1 VSLVIAY
8 VEPERALLGVDTLAH
23 GADGSSGHITKLLV
37 VPHIG
42 AAVAFNGCM
51 PLQQAL
57 AAALFLARDL
67 DSLVATFAQ
76 SCTALLET
84 IRQQFS
90 KAGLPTAVFSEELSE
105 VVLAGWSAP
114 RRQMVGRRCLQRA
127 PGRPFELERI
137 DRSFAQPWSEEIEKL
152 PAPSSPAAMETIAR
166 AQCALLA
173 EHDPVRCAGGR
184 LIVAEL
190 RPGRIQLDDVCE
202 LPKRSS
208 APLSVAPMLTALVP
222 DCGRAVHDC

>member
-1 VSLVIAY
+1 MSLVIAY
-8 VEPERALLGVDTLAH
+8 VEPERALLGVDTLVH
-23 GADGSSGHITKLLV
+23 GADGSSGHVTKLLAL
-37 VPHIG
+37 PHIG
-42 AAVAFNGCM
+42 AVIAVNGLM

-57 AAALFLARDL
+57 AAALFLAQGV
-67 DSLVATFAQ
+67 DSLVATMAP
-76 SCTALLET
+76 SCTRLLET
-84 IRQQFS
+84 VKQQFAKS
-90 KAGLPTAVFSEELSE
+90 GQPTAIFSEEISE
-105 VVLAGWSAP
+105 VVLVGWSP
-114 RRQMVGRRCLQRA
+114 QRKQMIARRCLQRA

-137 DRSFAQPWSEEIEKL
+137 DRSFAQPWSEELEKL

-184 LIVAEL
+184 LILVEL
-190 RPGRIQLDDVCE
+190 APGRIQVDTMCE